1 MTQLAKVFEL
11 KRQGFSL
18 ERGFSGVAIGL
29 LPLIVLS
36 VLHQDKYFLSMVFG
50 VLFTGLSD
58 PAGEYGYRV
67 PRMAAVAAA
76 GALLTALG
84 FGIGGRA
91 WGWWSWPSS

>member
-36 VLHQDKYFLSMVFG
+36 VLHQDKYFLSMVFRG
-50 VLFTGLSD
+50 
-58 PAGEYGYRV
+58 
-67 PRMAAVAAA
+67 AVH
-76 GALLTALG
+76 
-84 FGIGGRA
+84 RA
-91 WGWWSWPSS
+91 E